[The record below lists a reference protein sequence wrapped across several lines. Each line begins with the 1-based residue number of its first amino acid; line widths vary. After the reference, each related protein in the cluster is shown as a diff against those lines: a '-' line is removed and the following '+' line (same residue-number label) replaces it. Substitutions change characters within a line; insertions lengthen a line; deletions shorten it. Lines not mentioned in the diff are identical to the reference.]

1 MQIPETADQL
11 RKIVTGFQQS
21 RVILSGFELKV
32 FTHLDNKGSTAEKLA
47 RKIKA
52 DERALS
58 RLLNALCALG
68 LLRKIRD
75 IYFNSDLASRH
86 LVEGKPDYM
95 GNLFHTDHTYHLWNN
110 LTESVK
116 AGTAVKGSEIN
127 DRGEEWLE
135 AFIAAMHYRGE
146 HQAEILSKMIYIES
160 AETMLDVGGG
170 SGAFSTGF
178 LKAYPNLKATIF
190 DLPNV
195 IPITKKYVKK
205 SNFADR
211 VGYISGDYMKDE
223 FEGKYDFIFLSAIVH
238 MHSYPENEEL
248 VKKCSE
254 SLNDGGKIMIMDFVM
269 DESRLKP
276 EHGAFFALNMLV
288 ATRNGDTYTE
298 DEIKEWYTRA
308 GLSNV
313 VYMNT
318 PFGTSIVSAE
328 KV

>member
-1 MQIPETADQL
+1 MQIPETAEQL
-11 RKIVTGFQQS
+11 RKMVTGFQQS
-21 RVILSGFELKV
+21 RVILTGFELKV
-32 FTHLDNKGSTAEKLA
+32 FTHLSNKGSTVEKLA
-47 RKIKA
+47 KKIKA

-68 LLRKIRD
+68 LLRKVRD

-86 LVEGKPDYM
+86 LVEGKDGYM
-95 GNLFHTDHTYHLWNN
+95 GNLMHTDHTYKLWNT

-116 AGTAVKGSEIN
+116 AGTAVTGSEIN

-146 HQAEILSKMIYIES
+146 YQAEILSKMIYIDN
-160 AETMLDVGGG
+160 AKFMLDIGGG

-178 LKAYPNLKATIF
+178 IKAFPNLTATIF

-205 SNFADR
+205 SGVADR
-211 VGYISGDYMKDE
+211 VKYISGDYLKDDL
-223 FEGKYDFIFLSAIVH
+223 GGNYDFIFLSAIVH
-238 MHSYPENEEL
+238 MNSYAENEEL
-248 VKKCSE
+248 VKKCAD
-254 SLNDGGKIMIMDFVM
+254 SLNDGGKIIIMDFVM

-276 EHGAFFALNMLV
+276 EHGTFFALNMLV

-298 DEIKEWYTRA
+298 EEIKEWYSRA
-308 GLSNV
+308 GLYNAVS
-313 VYMNT
+313 MNT

-328 KV
+328 KL